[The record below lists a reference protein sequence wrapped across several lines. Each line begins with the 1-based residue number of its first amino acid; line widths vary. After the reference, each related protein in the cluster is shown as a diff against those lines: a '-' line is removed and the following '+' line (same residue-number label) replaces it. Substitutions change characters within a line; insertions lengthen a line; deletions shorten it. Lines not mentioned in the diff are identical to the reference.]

1 MQHFLDYWALFHDA
15 CLVALFLA
23 ALLPLCGIV
32 LVLRQQLFLSA
43 AVGQSAT
50 LCIALG
56 LGLGLAP
63 AMAPGHSHDE
73 SFRLLLAIL
82 GGSLTAIVA
91 MRALS
96 TNGPQVE
103 ARSAWMFLAGSSLS
117 VLVSTR
123 DPHGLEEVKALTLSS
138 ILGVSPLDSWLAGG
152 LLLVTLLLMWWRR
165 RSVLLWAMDP
175 VTTLVHGS
183 SVLALDLLVGGWIGV
198 ATGFAIH
205 ATGLMFAFG
214 LSVLPVLV
222 ARALATSLRSML
234 WLAPTLGVL
243 VTAASLVLAD
253 QQDLPPGQ
261 VAVGGLVLLLPVAS
275 ALSWLLRG
283 RRRR

>member
-1 MQHFLDYWALFHDA
+1 MQHFLDYWALFHDT

-23 ALLPLCGIV
+23 VLLPLCGIV
-32 LVLRQQLFLSA
+32 LVLRQQVFLSA

-63 AMAPGHSHDE
+63 AMAPGHRHDE
-73 SFRLLLAIL
+73 SFRLVLAVL
-82 GGSLTAIVA
+82 GGSITAILA

-96 TNGPQVE
+96 TSGPQVE

-117 VLVSTR
+117 VLLSAS

-138 ILGVSPLDSWLAGG
+138 MLGVSALDSWLAGG
-152 LLLVTLLLMWWRR
+152 GLLATLLLMRWRG

-175 VTTLVHGS
+175 VTALVQGS
-183 SVLALDLLVGGWIGV
+183 SVLAFDLLVGGWIGV
-198 ATGFAIH
+198 STGFAIH
-205 ATGLMFAFG
+205 ATGLLFAFG
-214 LSVLPVLV
+214 LTVLPVLV
-222 ARALATSLRSML
+222 ARELARSLRAML
-234 WLAPTLGVL
+234 FLAPSLGVV
-243 VTAASLVLAD
+243 VTGASLVVAD

-261 VAVGGLVLLLPVAS
+261 VAVGGLVLLLPLAGG
-275 ALSWLLRG
+275 ASWLLH